1 VLQPPKLQ
9 TDSGQ
14 DNPTPKSIQLL
25 LFVDERPSSQELIG
39 HIQAYLQSLKAES
52 AVEEVQADG
61 SATMQSSLHW
71 QTIEIG
77 EQPHL
82 VEHFKLIATPALV
95 KIFPEPRQTLAG
107 SNIIEQLQRWYPR
120 WQKTLQ
126 EQNTF
131 AAEPNNSNGSSSQN
145 QKVQDVGYADEL
157 MKLSDEIF
165 RLKQEREEFLEQL
178 KFKDQVLAMLAHD
191 LRSPLTAASIAVET
205 LELAQNRVDE
215 ERSQKL
221 KEQLY
226 LQARKQFRIMN
237 RIITEILQA
246 SKSMSVELRADRSRI
261 RLSALC
267 EETVAQFSEQF
278 KSKSQIIEKDI
289 PQDLPFV
296 YADAELIRQVLVNLI
311 ENAHKYT
318 PEGGTIG
325 VSILHRT
332 TQKIQLSVCDT
343 GPGIPEEK
351 RERIFEGHFRL
362 KRDESKEG
370 YGLGL
375 SMCRKIV
382 RAHYGQI
389 WVDSVLDRGSCFHFT
404 LPVYR

>member
-1 VLQPPKLQ
+1 MLTPDLSNTKSSVLQLPNMQAAP
-9 TDSGQ
+9 GQ
-14 DNPTPKSIQLL
+14 DTPTPVSIQLL
-25 LFVDERPSSQELIG
+25 LFVDERPSSQETIG
-39 HIQAYLQSLKAES
+39 QIQNYLQSLKTDYSIEL
-52 AVEEVQADG
+52 QA
-61 SATMQSSLHW
+61 
-71 QTIEIG
+71 IEIG

-107 SNIIEQLQRWYPR
+107 SNIVEQLKKWCPR
-120 WQKTLQ
+120 WQLAFE
-126 EQNTF
+126 EQIANT
-131 AAEPNNSNGSSSQN
+131 SKRNGSSQTLSP
-145 QKVQDVGYADEL
+145 KLDDVGYAAEL
-157 MKLSDEIF
+157 IRLSDEVF
-165 RLKQEREEFLEQL
+165 RLKQEKEELLDQL

-205 LELAQNRVDE
+205 LELTQTQENN
-215 ERSQKL
+215 ERTAKL
-221 KEQLY
+221 KDQLY
-226 LQARKQFRIMN
+226 QQARKQFRVMN

-246 SKSMSVELRADRSRI
+246 SKTMNAELRVQHGRVYLQS
-261 RLSALC
+261 LC
-267 EETVAQFSEQF
+267 EEILAQFAEQF
-278 KSKSQIIEKDI
+278 QAKSQKLEKDI
-289 PQDLPFV
+289 PQDLPPV
-296 YADAELIRQVLVNLI
+296 YADAELIRQVIVNLLD
-311 ENAHKYT
+311 NACKYT
-318 PEGGTIG
+318 PEGGKIQ

-332 TQKIQLSVCDT
+332 TQKIQVSVCDT

-389 WVDSVLDRGSCFHFT
+389 WVDSISERGSCFHFT

>member
-1 VLQPPKLQ
+1 VLQPPNLQ
-9 TDSGQ
+9 ADSGQ

-25 LFVDERPSSQELIG
+25 LFIDKRPNSQEQIG
-39 HIQAYLQSLKAES
+39 RIQAYLQSLKAES
-52 AVEEVQADG
+52 ALEEAQADG
-61 SATMQSSLHW
+61 TATKGTNLHW
-71 QTIEIG
+71 QTIEIA

-107 SNIIEQLQRWYPR
+107 GDIIEQLQRCYPR
-120 WQKTLQ
+120 WIAALQ
-126 EQNTF
+126 EPAVS
-131 AAEPNNSNGSSSQN
+131 AAKPHNSNGSSSQ
-145 QKVQDVGYADEL
+145 KVEDVGYAAEL
-157 MKLSDEIF
+157 IRLSDEVF

-205 LELAQNRVDE
+205 LELAESRVDE

-221 KEQLY
+221 KEQLH

-246 SKSMSVELRADRSRI
+246 SKSMSAELRADRSRI

-267 EETVAQFSEQF
+267 EETIAQFSQQF
-278 KSKSQIIEKDI
+278 KSKSQILETDI

-296 YADAELIRQVLVNLI
+296 YADAELIRQVLVNLLD
-311 ENAHKYT
+311 NAYKYT
-318 PEGGTIG
+318 PEGGKIG

-389 WVDSVLDRGSCFHFT
+389 WVDSVFDRGSCFHFT